1 MSKFQITGGRQL
13 SGRIKVAGNKN
24 AVLPIMAA
32 CLLTEDTCII
42 ENAPQI
48 SDVEVMVE
56 LLKRCGVK
64 VSGIGTPELKIF
76 ARDIH
81 TADFPETLT
90 QKLRASILLLA
101 PVLARLGKIKMGYP
115 GGDIIG
121 RRPLDVHIQVLKA
134 LGAQITESNDTVDA
148 KCESF
153 KGAEIFLE
161 EASVTATENAIMA
174 AVCAQGETTIKR
186 AAS

>member
-134 LGAQITESNDTVDA
+134 LGAQITESNDTVDT
-148 KCESF
+148 KYETF
-153 KGAEIFLE
+153 KSAENFF
-161 EASVTATENAIMA
+161 
-174 AVCAQGETTIKR
+174 
-186 AAS
+186 